1 MKKLV
6 LLSLTLVLLF
16 PAMSQDTKDYYEL
29 LKTVLKMEKKAAVS
43 DVMRLSE
50 PEGELFWPLYD
61 EYNAKMSDLES
72 RRVDLIFDYANHYEN
87 MTDEKA
93 DELWSNVMEY
103 KQDALKLTKTYYK
116 KIKRILPE
124 AKAALYFQVENK
136 ITALIDYEL
145 AVQIPLLPTD

>member
-61 EYNAKMSDLES
+61 E
-72 RRVDLIFDYANHYEN
+72 
-87 MTDEKA
+87 
-93 DELWSNVMEY
+93 
-103 KQDALKLTKTYYK
+103 
-116 KIKRILPE
+116 
-124 AKAALYFQVENK
+124 
-136 ITALIDYEL
+136 
-145 AVQIPLLPTD
+145 